1 VNVVSIFR
9 PTASVVHEANGRYRL
24 MPLGRRRDPMNWFSA
39 AGTAPR
45 YFTTASINGV
55 TPPVPRIPYIAA
67 ANRSSIKHRIALNA
81 ETLQ

>member
-1 VNVVSIFR
+1 
-9 PTASVVHEANGRYRL
+9 
-24 MPLGRRRDPMNWFSA
+24 MNWFSA